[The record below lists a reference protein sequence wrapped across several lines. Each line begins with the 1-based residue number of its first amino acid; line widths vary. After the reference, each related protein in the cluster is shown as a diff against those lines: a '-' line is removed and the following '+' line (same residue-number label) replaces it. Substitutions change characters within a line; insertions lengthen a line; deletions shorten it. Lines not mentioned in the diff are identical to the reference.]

1 MPDATTSA
9 HTEEPSGPDQD
20 FGFALAAMDAGA
32 NIVMLTTAVG
42 VLWWWSKGLVE
53 RLINGSA
60 ATTEALHKVEMAI
73 TKSDANNTAAIGTLT
88 DTITRHDDILER
100 HGSLLDQHH
109 DRLSHLEYA
118 SGAGQSGVRR
128 LPRAKD

>member
-42 VLWWWSKGLVE
+42 VLWWWGKGLVE
-53 RLINGSA
+53 RLINGAA
-60 ATTEALHKVEMAI
+60 ATTEALHKVELAI
-73 TKSDANNTAAIGTLT
+73 TKSDANNTAAIGALT
-88 DTITRHDDILER
+88 ETIIRHDERLER
-100 HGSLLDQHH
+100 HDSRLNQHH
-109 DRLSHLEYA
+109 DRISHLEYA
-118 SGAGQSGVRR
+118 SGQSGVRR
-128 LPRAKD
+128 IPRAKD